1 MTENKEEEKPRS
13 FEQMWEDASKWGED
27 VKGYAEQFYDE
38 AIKQGWPDELISAMV
53 GVFYEIVGYDQFYM
67 ETLASKDEDLK
78 PLAEQLRAHKHL
90 PTGEAVEPL

>member
-1 MTENKEEEKPRS
+1 MSKKKEEKIRS

-27 VKGYAEQFYDE
+27 VKGYAEQFYNE
-38 AIKQGWPDELISAMV
+38 AIKQGWNDELISAFI
-53 GVFYEIVGYDQFYM
+53 GVFYEIVGFDEYYQDTFA
-67 ETLASKDEDLK
+67 TKDEHLK